1 MSFCIK
7 NQVVGTLKDDCF
19 VFKKIFGHVAWHTGS
34 QFPKQESV
42 NLKNIYNLKV
52 ASYVLSGGN
61 FQDRKPGRGS
71 NNPEKTT
78 L

>member
-71 NNPEKTT
+71 NNPEKTA